1 MAMNKKSYITFDEM
15 LNQDPKLKKKFSKE
29 FTKYQNRPKPNK
41 NLKIGLEYIRKN
53 FNLDLFLKN
62 IVKKN
67 YKYWEEGNM
76 LNRIINYGFEKEEV
90 YKIYDHLDAK
100 EYDKLYKLADRSV
113 HKFFLKFTN
122 NFEFIDGD
130 IAETSEYFWGTFI
143 IYANRNDNY
152 YLFLEDHNPENR
164 GNCLYFKSINEKI
177 ILNRMNKLIKNI
189 KRLNKLPK
197 ISKTK

>member
-15 LNQDPKLKKKFSKE
+15 LDRDPKLKKKFNKE
-29 FTKYQNRPKPNK
+29 FAKYQNRPKPNK
-41 NLKIGLEYIRKN
+41 NLKIDLEYLRKN

-62 IVKKN
+62 IVKLN

-76 LNRIINYGFEKEEV
+76 LNRIIEYGFEKEEV
-90 YKIYDHLDAK
+90 YKIYDHIDAK

-130 IAETSEYFWGTFI
+130 IAETSEYFWSTFI
-143 IYANRNDNY
+143 IYANSNDNY

-189 KRLNKLPK
+189 KRLNKPPK